1 VGLKIIK
8 PVFEAKSS
16 IKVSPL
22 VTRFFYELEQLIPE
36 ETVVK
41 IDTAKFFDDEGAP
54 VESFPALE
62 LDNSYINVYINGVVQ
77 MADNFAYTAGEN
89 GVGNLLIT
97 VPEGSDIA
105 KGTPIII
112 EVINFEPTINTAS
125 VEKE

>member
-1 VGLKIIK
+1 MGLKIIK
-8 PVFEAKSS
+8 PVFEAKNS

-54 VESFPALE
+54 VGSFPALE

-77 MADNFAYTAGEN
+77 
-89 GVGNLLIT
+89 
-97 VPEGSDIA
+97 
-105 KGTPIII
+105 
-112 EVINFEPTINTAS
+112 
-125 VEKE
+125 